1 MSTHDYSHKDIVR
14 LADLLKGPGSEPRVG
29 LHSETINKLF
39 TIIEE
44 LAYMPHMY
52 SNTLVGYAT
61 NDFIAN
67 VDKCF
72 VKAKTPMTTDDV
84 KKEQIFPI
92 QIMYLHE
99 NRNMISKNIQSQSE
113 MDELEESTFV
123 KAYWKV
129 NSLGD
134 AIRCLLQA
142 SDLDANP
149 VELSKL
155 YKEWKLEDVLSY
167 VDDKEFAKHVMIKAT
182 EWENKAEEVKNEEN
196 KLLKLMDT
204 FFGGKLDA

>member
-1 MSTHDYSHKDIVR
+1 MTGVQTCALPIFVDKFLVDHAVQEFVNNFDRCQRTHTAEK
-14 LADLLKGPGSEPRVG
+14 K
-29 LHSETINKLF
+29 
-39 TIIEE
+39 
-44 LAYMPHMY
+44 
-52 SNTLVGYAT
+52 SNT
-61 NDFIAN
+61 
-67 VDKCF
+67 
-72 VKAKTPMTTDDV
+72 
-84 KKEQIFPI
+84 FPI
-92 QIMYLHE
+92 SIMYLHE
-99 NRNMISKNIQSQSE
+99 NRNMISKTILSQVE
-113 MDELEESTFV
+113 LDELEESTFV

-196 KLLKLMDT
+196 KLLRMMND
-204 FFGGKLDA
+204 FFGGKSDA